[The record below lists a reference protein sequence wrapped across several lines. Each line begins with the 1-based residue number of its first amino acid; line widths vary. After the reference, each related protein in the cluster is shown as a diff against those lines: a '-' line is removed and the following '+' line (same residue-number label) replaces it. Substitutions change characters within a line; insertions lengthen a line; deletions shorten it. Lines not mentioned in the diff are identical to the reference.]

1 MEFPYTKICGRFL
14 HFPSHFSVVQVSS
27 SFRFHQATLSRI
39 LIPSTH
45 QAILRNTTVIPN
57 VGSKADAEWLALLAG
72 IEYAIEHGENAVAL
86 ECSNSDVVQG
96 LIIPGT
102 KFYHKSIN
110 DRKEQILAAAKP
122 LNWLGARVIS
132 SRQNQALNLY

>member
-39 LIPSTH
+39 LIPSMH
-45 QAILRNTTVIPN
+45 QAILRNTTVISN

-102 KFYHKSIN
+102 KFYRKSIN